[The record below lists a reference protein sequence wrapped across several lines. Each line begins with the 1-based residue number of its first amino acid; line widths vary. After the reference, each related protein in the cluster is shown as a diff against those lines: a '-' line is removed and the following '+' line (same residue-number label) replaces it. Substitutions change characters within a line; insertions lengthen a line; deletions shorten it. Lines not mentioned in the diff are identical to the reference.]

1 MQLARRVIG
10 HVLDFCY
17 PARCAACGTSCPSA
31 MLCSTCEELQQ
42 KLEQHPAC
50 DLCAKPLTE
59 WLAPCPYCTGKG
71 IRPFDRI
78 VALGVFDD
86 PLKQLIHQMKYQ
98 KRWGLGEELA
108 LRLLALDRVKT
119 LLSNTEII

>member
-59 WLAPCPYCTGKG
+59 WLAPCPYCNGKG
-71 IRPFDRI
+71 IHPFDQI
-78 VALGVFDD
+78 AALGGFDD
-86 PLKQLIHQMKYQ
+86 PLKKLIHPMKYNR
-98 KRWGLGEELA
+98 RWPLA
-108 LRLLALDRVKT
+108 EQLAERLANLDRVREILNSADT
-119 LLSNTEII
+119 L